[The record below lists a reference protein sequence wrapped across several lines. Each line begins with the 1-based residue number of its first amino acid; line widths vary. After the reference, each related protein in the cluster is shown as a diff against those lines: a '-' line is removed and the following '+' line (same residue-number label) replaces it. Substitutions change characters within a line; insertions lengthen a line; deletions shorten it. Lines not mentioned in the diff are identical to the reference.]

1 MFSVSRNWRAG
12 VVTVKCKA
20 DGRQRGILWD
30 KTLSCGRAEFG
41 VGLYL
46 EKDALAEQAAKA
58 FADAQQAFLDEIA
71 ATQNNTASGS
81 EIWDAF
87 RPKSTET
94 LAQQLT
100 QPEKSSLANAA
111 FAETLLTNPG
121 QKATLPAGML
131 NKLNNMREAR
141 EKLEALSQ

>member
-12 VVTVKCKA
+12 AVTVKCKA
-20 DGRQRGILWD
+20 DARQHGILWD

-71 ATQNNTASGS
+71 ATQNATLGG

-87 RPKSTET
+87 RPKATET

-100 QPEKSSLANAA
+100 QPQKSTLANAA
-111 FAETLLTNPG
+111 LSETLLTSPG
-121 QKATLPAGML
+121 QEATLPAGVL
-131 NKLNNMREAR
+131 NKLDNMREAR
-141 EKLEALSQ
+141 EKLDALSQ